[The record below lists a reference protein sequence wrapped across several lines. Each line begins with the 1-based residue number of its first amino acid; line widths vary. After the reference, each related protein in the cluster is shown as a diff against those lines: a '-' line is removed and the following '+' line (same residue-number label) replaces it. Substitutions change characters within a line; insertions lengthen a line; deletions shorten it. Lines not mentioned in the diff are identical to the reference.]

1 MGVNNDDWSLSSEES
16 GGDGCSSRSNA
27 NATPKYTCGASS
39 RRGSADGK
47 SVITSSGVSR
57 LAVLPT
63 ASINASNFRPT
74 TGLARVE
81 NRRSSASSSSS
92 AKSNMLIVE
101 TAGYYREMIQ
111 SKMVEI
117 ETEMERLHSETEMAD
132 VYSSSRI
139 ALDNKHDTLLTTV
152 RKLDAS
158 LADYSLAREYARSGT
173 GPAEIKKS
181 TMTIIGTNNKFEKEI
196 DAIFLKRKKVEDEIG
211 SVEAEVK
218 HLNVVFD
225 EKADNDNERLNLHR
239 CLVTQIKAVIAE
251 TEQQEDDIVLLRH
264 KVKTIDG
271 DSGNQ
276 SILKRVD
283 RMKKE
288 LVQVEEDIRIVLMT
302 NDEAREYLL
311 SKIVDMQMSTKE
323 HEDELCLLD
332 SEMQRLN
339 RLQKVAL
346 LEKLMGGTEMANARL
361 VDKDNSLKQY
371 LDEKFP
377 VMKAQLENEQRRL
390 LSSIEIL
397 RSNINKRDES
407 ASNMKL
413 PSKEELDLMK
423 SEVAFTRKHLD
434 SQNET
439 LAMLR
444 EMKDK
449 RTDEVNM
456 SVPTLSSSFSYY
468 LNQKLFINRV
478 LSWLAW
484 NCWVKK
490 SRMKWSSK
498 KRLHL
503 TLTLLMNLAI

>member
-1 MGVNNDDWSLSSEES
+1 M
-16 GGDGCSSRSNA
+16 SRNNA
-27 NATPKYTCGASS
+27 NATPKYTTGARS

-47 SVITSSGVSR
+47 SVITSSGASR

-63 ASINASNFRPT
+63 ASINASNFRPM

-81 NRRSSASSSSS
+81 NRRSSNSSSSS
-92 AKSNMLIVE
+92 AKLNMLIVE
-101 TAGYYREMIQ
+101 SAGYYREMIQ

-117 ETEMERLHSETEMAD
+117 ETEMERLRSETEMTD
-132 VYSSSRI
+132 VHSSSRI

-158 LADYSLAREYARSGT
+158 LADYNLAREYARSGT

-181 TMTIIGTNNKFEKEI
+181 TMTIVGTNNKMEKEI
-196 DAIFLKRKKVEDEIG
+196 DAIFFKRKKVEDEIG

-218 HLNVVFD
+218 HLNVVIESKVDD
-225 EKADNDNERLNLHR
+225 EEADNDNERLDLYR

-271 DSGNQ
+271 DGGNH
-276 SILKRVD
+276 ID

-288 LVQVEEDIRIVLMT
+288 LEQVEEDIRIVLMT
-302 NDEAREYLL
+302 DDKAREYLL

-323 HEDELCLLD
+323 QKYELCLLD

-339 RLQKVAL
+339 QFQKVAR
-346 LEKLMGGTEMANARL
+346 LEKLMGGAEMANARL

-390 LSSIEIL
+390 LSSVEIL
-397 RSNINKRDES
+397 RSNINKREEW

-423 SEVAFTRKHLD
+423 SEVAFTRKHFD
-434 SQNET
+434 SQKET
-439 LAMLR
+439 LAILR
-444 EMKDK
+444 ELKDK
-449 RTDEVNM
+449 RTDEVNV
-456 SVPTLSSSFSYY
+456 SVPTLSPSFS
-468 LNQKLFINRV
+468 
-478 LSWLAW
+478 LSFYKTFLLIVYSVGSCGIAG
-484 NCWVKK
+484 
-490 SRMKWSSK
+490 SK
-498 KRLHL
+498 
-503 TLTLLMNLAI
+503 NL

>member
-1 MGVNNDDWSLSSEES
+1 MNDDWSLSSEES
-16 GGDGCSSRSNA
+16 GGGGRSARSNA
-27 NATPKYTCGASS
+27 T
-39 RRGSADGK
+39 
-47 SVITSSGVSR
+47 
-57 LAVLPT
+57 AVLPT

-74 TGLARVE
+74 TGLARVD
-81 NRRSSASSSSS
+81 NRRSSTSSSSS
-92 AKSNMLIVE
+92 KSNMPIVDS
-101 TAGYYREMIQ
+101 AGYYRVMIQ
-111 SKMVEI
+111 SKIVEI
-117 ETEMERLHSETEMAD
+117 ETEMERLRTETEMTD
-132 VYSSSRI
+132 VHSTSRI
-139 ALDNKHDTLLTTV
+139 ALDNKHDTLLSSV
-152 RKLDAS
+152 RKLEAS
-158 LADYSLAREYARSGT
+158 LADYNLAREYARSGT
-173 GPAEIKKS
+173 APGEIKKS
-181 TMTIIGTNNKFEKEI
+181 TLTIVGTNNKMEKEI
-196 DAIFLKRKKVEDEIG
+196 DAIFFKRKKVEDEIG
-211 SVEAEVK
+211 NVEAEVK
-218 HLNVVFD
+218 HLNVVFESKVDD
-225 EKADNDNERLNLHR
+225 EEADNDYERLDLYR

-271 DSGNQ
+271 DGSNQ

-288 LVQVEEDIRIVLMT
+288 LEQVEEDIRILLMT
-302 NDEAREYLL
+302 DDEAREYLL

-339 RLQKVAL
+339 QLQKVAR
-346 LEKLMGGTEMANARL
+346 LEKLMGGAEMANARL

-390 LSSIEIL
+390 LSSIEML
-397 RSNINKRDES
+397 RSNINKREEW

-434 SQNET
+434 SQKET
-439 LAMLR
+439 LAILR
-444 EMKDK
+444 ELKDK
-449 RTDEVNM
+449 HTDEVNM

-468 LNQKLFINRV
+468 LNQNCFVTRV
-478 LSWLAW
+478 FSWLAW

-490 SRMKWSSK
+490 SLMKWSSLK
-498 KRLHL
+498 KRLHIS
-503 TLTLLMNLAI
+503 LTLLMNLEI